1 MRMIW
6 IIAAFIAFMVALVAE
21 TGLVRVSVVILAMT
35 MLIYARMIYYD

>member
-1 MRMIW
+1 
-6 IIAAFIAFMVALVAE
+6 VALVAE